1 MPAKFEIFPKDEFIL
16 EVFDGKVFFNDII
29 EVTQKIWSHPDY
41 DAEFDGISDLSKAD
55 VKLSRDEMNQF
66 IKAIEESQK
75 RVSGKLAIIASK
87 PLATAFAILFEKK
100 VKFNPGVKVFTTH
113 DGAIHYLGKDSSFLK
128 RIYNEFES
136 K

>member
-66 IKAIEESQK
+66 IAAIEESQK
-75 RVSGKLAIIASK
+75 RVSGRLAIITSK

-100 VKFNPGVKVFTTH
+100 VRFNPGVKVFTTH
-113 DGAIHYLGKDSSFLK
+113 EGAVHFLGKDRSFLEK
-128 RIYNEFES
+128 IYNEFES
-136 K
+136 E